1 MNKQGLVL
9 SGRNGNYSVET
20 ENGTVLCRSAAK
32 ITKSDKKL
40 QAGDR
45 VVFSDNGDGTGFI
58 TELLPRKNWLVRPPV
73 SNVDLLCIVVA
84 PKEPDPFLY
93 NIDLLTV
100 LAQKAG
106 IEILLLITKCDI
118 ASVSYLEDI
127 YQKTPFRVISTS
139 AVTGVGV
146 EEAKKAISGRICVLC
161 GASGVGKSSLLNAMF
176 PFLNAKTGILSQ
188 KISRGKNTTRVT
200 ELFSLGDGTYLAD
213 SPGFSAIETEQYFVI
228 ESKELHTLFPE
239 FFEFSD
245 QCRYADCTHTK
256 ETECAIADA
265 ADKGLVSPSRLDSYR
280 KLYQELRNIN
290 RYK

>member
-1 MNKQGLVL
+1 MDRQGLIL
-9 SGRNGNYSVET
+9 AGRNGNYHVET
-20 ENGTVLCRSAAK
+20 DTGVLVCRSAAK

-45 VVFSDNGDGTGFI
+45 VCFSDNGDGTGFI
-58 TELLPRKNWLVRPPV
+58 TSLLPRKNSLVRPPV
-73 SNVDLLCIVVA
+73 ANADLLCIVVA
-84 PKEPDPFLY
+84 PKDPDPFFY

-106 IEILLLITKCDI
+106 IEVLLLLTKCDV
-118 ASVSYLEDI
+118 ASVSFLEEV
-127 YQKTPFRVISTS
+127 YQKTPFRVIATS
-139 AVTGVGV
+139 SVTGMGV
-146 EEAKKAISGRICVLC
+146 DEARDAISGRICVLC

-200 ELFSLGDGTYLAD
+200 ELFSLGNGTYLAD

-228 ESKELHTLFPE
+228 EAKELHTLFPD
-239 FFEFSD
+239 FERVTD
-245 QCRYADCTHTK
+245 TCRYADCTHTK
-256 ETECAIADA
+256 ETECAIANGA
-265 ADKGLVSPSRLDSYR
+265 KEGIISQSRLDSYR
-280 KLYQELRNIN
+280 KLYEELRNIN